1 MAALKYV
8 TRHRSDMT
16 GGGGP
21 PAPAAGG
28 LGLPQTADWVLLL
41 GNAQL
46 CLPKM
51 AVIKIPRLH
60 LTVTAGNK
68 SIIRT
73 MSRPEEEWTYLQKR
87 NKTQELANLLRFP

>member
-16 GGGGP
+16 GGSP
-21 PAPAAGG
+21 PLAASG
-28 LGLPQTADWVLLL
+28 LGLPQMADWVLLL
-41 GNAQL
+41 GNAHL

-51 AVIKIPRLH
+51 AVIKIPWLH

-68 SIIRT
+68 SIMRT
-73 MSRPEEEWTYLQKR
+73 MSCPEEEWTYLQKR